1 MVTVQ
6 YLKTKFECMDL
17 MLHFKMSAS
26 WEQQYVLTIVNR
38 NKTITLDKMALILAH
53 YFISQ
58 NCGGLQNYKLCHA
71 KKPTKD

>member
-1 MVTVQ
+1 MVTAQ

-26 WEQQYVLTIVNR
+26 WEQQDVLTIVNR

-53 YFISQ
+53 YFIGQ
-58 NCGGLQNYKLCHA
+58 NSGGLQNYKLCHA
-71 KKPTKD
+71 KKPTKG